1 MNRTP
6 AWARKSRVVL
16 LTIVSAGIVFAST
29 TQTWL
34 HVDLPEQAVPTE
46 DLAIPGSD
54 AATAVTALAL
64 VALAGAIASTIAG
77 RVLRT
82 VIGVII
88 FAAAGGI
95 IASALAVTV
104 NPASAAESEIAEA
117 IGIIGSSAR
126 TTVTVFPAIGVA
138 GGGLLAV
145 SAVVV
150 LAAGRYWTSS
160 KRFETSTT
168 STTGKADGAGGPD
181 TGDGSATEPEPD
193 VDEIESWDQLSRGSD
208 PTG

>member
-1 MNRTP
+1 MSNVP

-16 LTIVSAGIVFAST
+16 LTIISAGIVFAST

-34 HVDLPEQAVPTE
+34 EVQLPEQAVPTE
-46 DLAIPGSD
+46 DLAIPGSS

-82 VIGVII
+82 LIGVII

-95 IASALAVTV
+95 IASALAVAV
-104 NPASAAESEIAEA
+104 NPAAAAESEIAEA

-126 TTVTVFPAIGVA
+126 TSVTVFPAVAVA
-138 GGGLLAV
+138 GGGLLAL

-150 LAAGRYWTSS
+150 ILAGRYWSSS
-160 KRFETSTT
+160 KRFD
-168 STTGKADGAGGPD
+168 ADTAGSGAHGAAAPGAAAEGGP
-181 TGDGSATEPEPD
+181 GPAPD
-193 VDEIESWDQLSRGSD
+193 VDEIESWDQLSRGTD

>member
-1 MNRTP
+1 MSKVP
-6 AWARKSRVVL
+6 GWARKSRVVL
-16 LTIVSAGIVFAST
+16 LTIISAGIVFAST

-34 HVDLPEQAVPTE
+34 NVELPEQAVPTE
-46 DLAIPGSD
+46 DLTIPGST

-82 VIGVII
+82 LIGVII

-104 NPASAAESEIAEA
+104 NPAAAAESEIAEA
-117 IGIIGSSAR
+117 IGIIGSSAQ
-126 TTVTVFPAIGVA
+126 TSVTVFPAIAIA
-138 GGGLLAV
+138 GAVLLAV

-150 LAAGRYWTSS
+150 ILAGRYWTNS
-160 KRFETSTT
+160 KRFEAGNS
-168 STTGKADGAGGPD
+168 AGG
-181 TGDGSATEPEPD
+181 SHATAGQKAEAGRDAAEPAAD
-193 VDEIESWDQLSRGSD
+193 VDEIESWDQLSRGKD
-208 PTG
+208 PTN

>member
-1 MNRTP
+1 MSKVP
-6 AWARKSRVVL
+6 GWARKSRVVL
-16 LTIVSAGIVFAST
+16 LTIISAGIVFAST

-34 HVDLPEQAVPTE
+34 NVELPEQAVPTE
-46 DLAIPGSD
+46 DLTIPGST

-82 VIGVII
+82 LIGVII

-95 IASALAVTV
+95 IASALAVAL
-104 NPASAAESEIAEA
+104 NPAAAAESEIAEA
-117 IGIIGSSAR
+117 IGIIGSSAQ
-126 TTVTVFPAIGVA
+126 TSVTVFPAIAIA

-150 LAAGRYWTSS
+150 ILAGRYWTSS
-160 KRFETSTT
+160 KRFEAGNS
-168 STTGKADGAGGPD
+168 ADGSHAPAGPEAEAGRD
-181 TGDGSATEPEPD
+181 ATEPAAD
-193 VDEIESWDQLSRGSD
+193 VDEIESWDQLSRGKD
-208 PTG
+208 PTN